1 MSTREKKNFSFFL
14 RKFFLRKIFISE
26 LRDKKLVTTL
36 IFYSMKLLYKK
47 TELQNVNRYTQ
58 NSEKRVRIALYL
70 L

>member
-1 MSTREKKNFSFFL
+1 MNCEMSTREKKT
-14 RKFFLRKIFISE
+14 E

-58 NSEKRVRIALYL
+58 NSEKRVRIARYKVRIALYL